1 MNVVGWPVVLLL
13 REGPSGVSSQAFHVP
28 PNPQS
33 SRKRL
38 YPGLFLTVKTA
49 ATSSLPDLTWPKD
62 SQWAVWGL
70 MAFTEAWPLQGD
82 AWAVFSTQ
90 WPFGEEPLTGSSGAQ
105 SHYTPY
111 GLFLPCS
118 GWIAALSILK
128 QDLAVSII
136 MMVVAGFF
144 TLCAVLSLFLLKRVS
159 GGCWASCKPKEAG
172 TSLLPSPWGCSPL
185 QQLGLLGPQR
195 SSSFLQGSG
204 WEVRQAGVCGG
215 SLGNI
220 TWMTWFLV
228 AHRAGLLSPQPLSA
242 GALPVPPDGG
252 QLPAGPRGVFPGHL
266 Q

>member
-1 MNVVGWPVVLLL
+1 MS
-13 REGPSGVSSQAFHVP
+13 RQALHVP
-28 PNPQS
+28 LTPRAAGKGSTRAIPDCEGS
-33 SRKRL
+33 SRILPSR
-38 YPGLFLTVKTA
+38 PHMAQRFPVGSVGPDGLHR
-49 ATSSLPDLTWPKD
+49 
-62 SQWAVWGL
+62 GL
-70 MAFTEAWPLQGD
+70 ASHRPRVSGPQGSVLQGD

-105 SHYTPY
+105 SHYTPS

-172 TSLLPSPWGCSPL
+172 TSLLPSPWGCSSL

-228 AHRAGLLSPQPLSA
+228 AHKAGLFSPQPLSA